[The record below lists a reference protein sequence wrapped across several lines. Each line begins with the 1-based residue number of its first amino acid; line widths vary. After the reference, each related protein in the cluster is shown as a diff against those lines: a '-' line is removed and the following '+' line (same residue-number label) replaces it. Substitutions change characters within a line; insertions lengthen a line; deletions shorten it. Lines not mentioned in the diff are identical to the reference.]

1 MLKKLFIVCSLVL
14 AVSACSSGKKKSGA
28 TGADA
33 GISSE
38 DLSFDPRG
46 SDSEAIQGLET
57 VNFGYDQATLSAAA
71 KQALQQN
78 AEWLKEN
85 SNANMQLEGHCDIRG
100 SIEYNLALGERRARA
115 VKSYLEGLGVSGDR
129 LSVIS
134 YGKER
139 LLDEGDS
146 EAAHA
151 RNRRVNFVPIAR

>member
-1 MLKKLFIVCSLVL
+1 MLKKLFIICSLVL
-14 AVSACSSGKKKSGA
+14 TVSACSSGKKKSTSEAGS
-28 TGADA
+28 

-46 SDSEAIQGLET
+46 SDSGEINGLST
-57 VNFGYDQATLSAAA
+57 INFGYDQASLTGAA
-71 KQALQQN
+71 KAALQSN

-85 SNANMQLEGHCDIRG
+85 SNANLQIEGHTDIRG
-100 SIEYNLALGERRARA
+100 SIEYNLALGERRART
-115 VKSYLEGLGVSGDR
+115 VKSYMVGLGIDEDR
-129 LSVIS
+129 MSVIS

-151 RNRRVNFVPIAR
+151 RNRRANFVPIAR